1 MQTTQSGVLPRWALW
16 FFALL
21 GLAMLV
27 IVAVFPLLTV
37 PAEDAVILHTYSRNL
52 VQHGLISFN
61 PAGPPAEGAT
71 DFLWMLYI
79 ALVMKLHL
87 SAEVATSVANVLSA
101 AGLAW
106 VLMRLARVR
115 WNYFA
120 GLAVLGSLALLPQIQ
135 SALTGFS
142 VLPFGFGL
150 VLLVLFSEEDRDV
163 PLAIGALLLC
173 LFRPDG
179 VVFAVPLLIRQ
190 FLKQPTSRKL
200 LIDAGLFVLPGLVY
214 FLWRWHYFGLFFPLP
229 FYVKSDTHRILG
241 IYEPSNKQIFPYL
254 FFSLVVLCVTLWK
267 RLTQPVVTLLVAI
280 FLVPTLFYL
289 HMRLDQNW
297 NGRFYFYLPLVAAAV
312 VAMTWQQLQ
321 ISRRTLALCIA
332 VAYLVTLARPE
343 RFGVATSYEYQND
356 LSARRALARDMDRS
370 DLHGTLLIS
379 ETGVIPFY
387 SRWTSYD
394 PWGLNT
400 AEFAQHLIQPSA
412 IAALRPDVIALH
424 APQCTVRQQ
433 EPKQARSWDNMLAN
447 VQTGIA
453 EDGTYVALRRKDL
466 PFGNLGPLFRFRQGA
481 GEQLCWYVSSRY
493 APRAVLIDILERHGA
508 EPLPKD
514 GNDAGRQ

>member
-1 MQTTQSGVLPRWALW
+1 MQPTQSGTLPRWALW
-16 FFALL
+16 LLVLL

-27 IVAVFPLLTV
+27 VVAVFPLLTV

-52 VQHGLISFN
+52 AQHGLISFN

-79 ALVMKLHL
+79 ALVMKLGT
-87 SAEVATSVANVLSA
+87 SAEIATAVANVLSA

-106 VLMRLARVR
+106 ALLRLAKVR
-115 WNYFA
+115 WSFLA
-120 GLAVLGSLALLPQIQ
+120 GLAVIGSVALLPQIQ

-190 FLKQPTSRKL
+190 YLKQPTARKL
-200 LIDAGLFVLPGLVY
+200 AIDAGVFVIPGLIY

-241 IYEPSNKQIFPYL
+241 LYEPSNKQIFPYL
-254 FFSLVVLCVTLWK
+254 IFSVAVLCLAVWK
-267 RLTQPVVTLLVAI
+267 RLTRPVITLLIAV

-289 HMRLDQNW
+289 RMRLDQNW

-312 VAMTWQQLQ
+312 LAIMWHQLQ
-321 ISRRTLALCIA
+321 ISRRSIALCIV
-332 VAYLVTLARPE
+332 VAYAVTLARPE
-343 RFGVATSYEYQND
+343 RFGVAMSYEYQSD
-356 LSARRALARDMDRS
+356 LRARRALARDMDRPE
-370 DLHGTLLIS
+370 LHGTLLIS

-387 SRWTSYD
+387 SRWTAYD

-412 IAALRPDVIALH
+412 VGALRPDVIALH
-424 APQCTVRQQ
+424 APDCAVRVQDAR
-433 EPKQARSWDNMLAN
+433 QARSWDNMLVN

-453 EDGTYVALRRKDL
+453 QDGTYVALRRKDL
-466 PFGNLGPLFRFRQGA
+466 PFGNLGPLFRFRQGS
-481 GEQLCWYVSSRY
+481 GEQLCWYISNRY
-493 APRAVLIDILERHGA
+493 AHQAALVEILKKHGTEA
-508 EPLPKD
+508 LTKD
-514 GNDAGRQ
+514 GSNAGRQ